1 MPYPGY
7 PGKQVE
13 GCDYEDA
20 VFTDF
25 IKNAILQHDTEVRPT
40 CLTAC
45 LCASALY
52 LPLYIRLYCA
62 FAFDAAEGRWAV
74 CLLGASTVSSI
85 DALLSRP
92 LTDDASL
99 LALLILLPVG
109 CGR

>member
-62 FAFDAAEGRWAV
+62 FAFARCRRTVV
-74 CLLGASTVSSI
+74 CLSSGCVHGVFHRCSAKSTV
-85 DALLSRP
+85 D
-92 LTDDASL
+92 
-99 LALLILLPVG
+99 
-109 CGR
+109 